1 MIYLDNAATS
11 FPKPRSVIAEVNKYI
26 RRDCGNPGRSGHRLA
41 ARAAEAVYLARE
53 EIADFFGTKNPEH
66 VIFTSNATHALN
78 LAIKSQITPFCHVL
92 CSDMEHN
99 SVIRP
104 LERLRRDIGV
114 EYSSFS
120 LEDDL
125 YANLTE
131 AVRDNT
137 EAIVCTLASNV
148 TGKKA
153 DIQALSRFA
162 RERGLKLILDAS
174 QLAGHEKIDLAKTPC
189 TALCAP
195 GHKGL
200 FGLQGSGFVIFDK
213 DYDTDGL
220 MEGGSGFDSV
230 STDMPRILP
239 ERYEAGTLATPP
251 IVSLATGVRFIRSV
265 GIDNIS
271 SRLCTLTDS
280 ALNALRD
287 IAKVRVLGAEGG
299 IVCFN
304 VANIP
309 SSRVEAELDRLG
321 ICVRSGLHC
330 APSAHRL
337 LGTLDGGAVRVS
349 FSYFN
354 RETDVNRLTDAILKI
369 AKGM

>member
-11 FPKPRSVIAEVNKYI
+11 FPKPRSVISEVSKYI

-53 EIADFFGTKNPEH
+53 DIASFFGCKNPER

-78 LAIKSQITPFCHVL
+78 LAIKSQVRKNCHVL
-92 CSDMEHN
+92 CSDIEHN
-99 SVIRP
+99 SVVRP

-114 EYSSFS
+114 EYSCFS
-120 LEDDL
+120 LDGDL

-131 AVRDNT
+131 AVRADT

-148 TGKKA
+148 TGKRA
-153 DIQALSRFA
+153 DVTALSRFA
-162 RERGLKLILDAS
+162 KERGLKLILDAS
-174 QLAGHEKIDLAKTPC
+174 QLAGHEAIDLSMTPC

-200 FGLQGSGFVIFDK
+200 FGLQGSGFVIFDD

-220 MEGGSGFDSV
+220 MEGGSGFDSM
-230 STDMPRILP
+230 SPDMPHALP
-239 ERYEAGTLATPP
+239 ERYEAGTLATPS
-251 IVSLATGVRFIRSV
+251 IVSLAAGIRFIRSV
-265 GIDNIS
+265 GIDNIAEKLGS
-271 SRLCTLTDS
+271 LTETATDS
-280 ALNALRD
+280 LCD
-287 IAKVRVLGAEGG
+287 IPGVRVLGAGGG
-299 IVCFN
+299 ILCFN
-304 VANIP
+304 VADMP

-337 LGTLDGGAVRVS
+337 LGTLEGGAVRAS

-354 RETDVNRLTDAILKI
+354 RESDMRRLADAVLKI
-369 AKGM
+369 TKGV

>member
-11 FPKPRSVIAEVNKYI
+11 FPKPRRVIAEASKYI

-53 EIADFFGTKNPEH
+53 EIASFFGVNTPER
-66 VIFTSNATHALN
+66 VIFTSNATHSLN
-78 LAIKSQITPFCHVL
+78 LAIKTQITPLCHVL
-92 CSDMEHN
+92 CSDIEHN

-104 LERLRRDIGV
+104 LERLRRDIGI
-114 EYSSFS
+114 EYSCFS
-120 LEDDL
+120 LEGDL
-125 YANLTE
+125 YANLTK

-137 EAIVCTLASNV
+137 EAIICTMASNV
-148 TGKKA
+148 TGKRA
-153 DIQALSRFA
+153 DVQTLSRFA
-162 RERGLKLILDAS
+162 RERGLKLIFDAS
-174 QLAGHEKIDLAKTPC
+174 QLAGHEIIDLSKTPC

-200 FGLQGSGFVIFDK
+200 FGLQGSGFVIFDD

-230 STDMPRILP
+230 SPDMPRGLP
-239 ERYEAGTLATPP
+239 ERYEAGTLATPA
-251 IVSLATGVRFIRSV
+251 IVSLAAGIRFIKSV
-265 GIDNIS
+265 GIKSIS
-271 SRLCTLTDS
+271 GRLDSLTQ
-280 ALNALRD
+280 ATVNALCDTPR
-287 IAKVRVLGAEGG
+287 VQVLGAKGG

-304 VANIP
+304 VADMP
-309 SSRVEAELDRLG
+309 SSQVEAALDRLG

-337 LGTLDGGAVRVS
+337 LGTLNGGAVRVS

-354 RETDVNRLTDAILKI
+354 READVNRLADGILKI
-369 AKGM
+369 IKGR

>member
-11 FPKPRSVIAEVNKYI
+11 FPKPRTVLAEVSKYI

-53 EIADFFGTKNPEH
+53 DIASFFGCENPER

-78 LAIKSQITPFCHVL
+78 LATKSQIKANCHVL
-92 CSDMEHN
+92 CSDIEHN
-99 SVIRP
+99 SVVRP
-104 LERLRRDIGV
+104 LERLRRDIGI
-114 EYSSFS
+114 EYSCFS
-120 LEDDL
+120 LDGDL

-131 AVRDNT
+131 AARADT

-148 TGKKA
+148 TGKRA
-153 DIQALSRFA
+153 DVKALSRFA
-162 RERGLKLILDAS
+162 KERGLKLILDAS
-174 QLAGHEKIDLAKTPC
+174 QLAGHEAIDLRATPC

-200 FGLQGSGFVIFDK
+200 FGLQGSGFVIFDD

-230 STDMPRILP
+230 SADMPHALP
-239 ERYEAGTLATPP
+239 ERYEAGTLATPS
-251 IVSLATGVRFIRSV
+251 IVSLSAGIRFIRSV
-265 GIDNIS
+265 GIDNVSAKLDGLTKMAKDSLSDIS
-271 SRLCTLTDS
+271 G
-280 ALNALRD
+280 A
-287 IAKVRVLGAEGG
+287 RVLGAEGG

-304 VANIP
+304 VADIP
-309 SSRVEAELDRLG
+309 SSRVEAELDALG

-337 LGTLDGGAVRVS
+337 LGTLNGGTIRAS

-354 RETDVNRLTDAILKI
+354 READVRRLSDGILKI
-369 AKGM
+369 IRGR